1 MSHKSVP
8 QECPTRVSYKSVP
21 QECPTRVSHKSFLQE
36 WPTRVCY
43 KSVLQS
49 VPQECPTR
57 VSFGHISFSIVFAF
71 GFVGDGFSR
80 RTRHLSIAF
89 NFIQRLLC
97 HGVME
102 IVRVSTK
109 VQIADLF
116 TKITDQNTTMELPKL
131 LGFVETDRPEEWQNT
146 QNKPGKKSSH
156 VVASLSAEEVPS
168 VFDRCVELEALLK
181 QHVSVVVLLEIC
193 TDRKSGFS
201 NCIYEPFARKSSS
214 CFKSPKTMTPRSVVQ
229 IS

>member
-1 MSHKSVP
+1 MACAQGCQETLGALQMIGFLEGVNDKSVTSIRELLDKDVEELP
-8 QECPTRVSYKSVP
+8 KGMFRIFTDSVSGLGFLKS
-21 QECPTRVSHKSFLQE
+21 
-36 WPTRVCY
+36 
-43 KSVLQS
+43 
-49 VPQECPTR
+49 
-57 VSFGHISFSIVFAF
+57 
-71 GFVGDGFSR
+71 DGFSR